1 MMETKKLNT
10 HIIMKTKKNVVG
22 IITVALFGIS
32 ALTMEAQ
39 TVMVGGEQMYP
50 KKNIVENAVNS
61 KAHTT
66 LVAAVKAAD
75 LVSTLQ
81 EAGPFTVFAPVNDAF
96 ENLPSGTVESL
107 LKPES
112 RSTLTKVL
120 TYHVLAG
127 KYDFNTLSKAIKAGG
142 GKSVMKTVSGGILT
156 FTMNGEHNIT
166 IMDEAGGTANITTYD
181 VYQSNGVIQVID
193 KVLMPKM

>member
-1 MMETKKLNT
+1 
-10 HIIMKTKKNVVG
+10 MKTKKNVVG
-22 IITVALFGIS
+22 LFTVALLGIG
-32 ALTMEAQ
+32 ALTMNAQ

-50 KKNIVENAVNS
+50 KKNIIENAVNS

-81 EAGPFTVFAPVNDAF
+81 GAGPFTVFAPVNDAF
-96 ENLPSGTVESL
+96 ENLPAGTVESL

-112 RSTLTKVL
+112 KPTLTKVL
-120 TYHVLAG
+120 TYHVIAG
-127 KYDFNTLSKAIKAGG
+127 KYDFKALEKAIKADG
-142 GKSVMKTVSGGILT
+142 GKAVMKTVSGGSLT

-166 IMDEAGGTANITTYD
+166 VTDEAGGTANITTYD

>member
-1 MMETKKLNT
+1 MKKINFKT
-10 HIIMKTKKNVVG
+10 HIMKTKKNVVS
-22 IITVALFGIS
+22 IFAVAYFGIA
-32 ALTMEAQ
+32 ALTMNAQ

-50 KKNIVENAVNS
+50 KKNIIENAINS

-81 EAGPFTVFAPVNDAF
+81 GPGPFTVFAPVNDAF
-96 ENLPSGTVESL
+96 ENLPAGTVESL

-112 RSTLTKVL
+112 KSTLAKVL
-120 TYHVLAG
+120 TYHVIAG
-127 KYDFNTLSKAIKAGG
+127 EYDFNALSKAIKTGG
-142 GKSVMKTVSGGILT
+142 GKSVMKTVNGGSLT
-156 FTMNGEHNIT
+156 FMMNGEHNIT
-166 IMDEAGGTANITTYD
+166 IMDEGGGTATISTYD

-193 KVLMPKM
+193 KVLMQKM

>member
-1 MMETKKLNT
+1 
-10 HIIMKTKKNVVG
+10 MKTKKMIAGLCTAAMLVTGAV
-22 IITVALFGIS
+22 
-32 ALTMEAQ
+32 TMNAQ
-39 TVMVGGEQMYP
+39 TVLVGGEQMYP
-50 KKNIVENAVNS
+50 KKNIIENAVNS

-81 EAGPFTVFAPVNDAF
+81 GAGPFTVFAPVNDAF
-96 ENLPSGTVESL
+96 ENLPAGTVEGL

-112 RSTLTKVL
+112 KGTLTKVL
-120 TYHVLAG
+120 TYHVIAG
-127 KYDFNTLSKAIKAGG
+127 TFDFNALAKTIKAGN
-142 GKSVMKTVSGGILT
+142 GKSVMKTVSGGSLT
-156 FTMNGEHNIT
+156 FMMNGEHNIT
-166 IMDEAGGTANITTYD
+166 VMDETGSTANVSTYD